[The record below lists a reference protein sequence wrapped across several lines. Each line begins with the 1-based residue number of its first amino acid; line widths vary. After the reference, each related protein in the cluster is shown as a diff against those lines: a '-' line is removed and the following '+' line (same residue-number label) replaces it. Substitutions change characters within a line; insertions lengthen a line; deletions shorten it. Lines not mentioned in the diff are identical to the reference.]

1 MTLKHSKYQQYVP
14 FILRYYKKTK
24 IAINS
29 KAYFFLLPSNQK
41 NIKITTEKILEERK
55 SLHVI

>member
-1 MTLKHSKYQQYVP
+1 MSPLYYV
-14 FILRYYKKTK
+14 ITKTK
-24 IAINS
+24 IAINP
-29 KAYFFLLPSNQK
+29 KTYFFLLPSSQK

>member
-1 MTLKHSKYQQYVP
+1 MSPLYYV
-14 FILRYYKKTK
+14 ITKKTR
-24 IAINS
+24 ISINF

-55 SLHVI
+55 SLHII

>member
-1 MTLKHSKYQQYVP
+1 MSPLYYV
-14 FILRYYKKTK
+14 ITKKTK

-55 SLHVI
+55 CLHVI

>member
-1 MTLKHSKYQQYVP
+1 MSLLYYV
-14 FILRYYKKTK
+14 ITKKKTK
-24 IAINS
+24 IAINF

-41 NIKITTEKILEERK
+41 NIKITAEKILEERK

>member
-1 MTLKHSKYQQYVP
+1 MSPLYYV
-14 FILRYYKKTK
+14 ITKKTK

-29 KAYFFLLPSNQK
+29 KAYFFLLPNNQK
-41 NIKITTEKILEERK
+41 NINITTEKILEERK

>member
-1 MTLKHSKYQQYVP
+1 MSPLCEVIT
-14 FILRYYKKTK
+14 KKTK

-29 KAYFFLLPSNQK
+29 KAYFLLLPSNQK

>member
-1 MTLKHSKYQQYVP
+1 MSPLYYVNA
-14 FILRYYKKTK
+14 KKTN
-24 IAINS
+24 IAINF

>member
-1 MTLKHSKYQQYVP
+1 MSSLYYV
-14 FILRYYKKTK
+14 ITKKTK

-55 SLHVI
+55 CLHVI

>member
-1 MTLKHSKYQQYVP
+1 MSPLYYV
-14 FILRYYKKTK
+14 ITKKTK
-24 IAINS
+24 IAINF

-55 SLHVI
+55 SLNVI